1 VWNHELSPLHHD
13 FVDCINQGVAVG
25 WIDEYKMGLEC
36 QWLDISDV
44 QPNQDLPL
52 SFTTNPEGLLCEGA
66 LKKDAKGRQIFE
78 KTSLQT
84 QNGDPVD
91 RPACKQYSSWRE
103 NNTISYSVHIPEEG
117 ESYVT
122 DTCREGLF
130 GPLRNCG
137 FKNAKTLQECVPGS
151 RVTLKCSIPPESVA
165 QVVRICEGSRVLQ
178 SGIPCT
184 YNDALGSGIVESVKN
199 VSFLCPEAR
208 DATETGGAY
217 SLLTGPLLPGDTAAE
232 VTCVVK

>member
-1 VWNHELSPLHHD
+1 
-13 FVDCINQGVAVG
+13 
-25 WIDEYKMGLEC
+25 
-36 QWLDISDV
+36 
-44 QPNQDLPL
+44 
-52 SFTTNPEGLLCEGA
+52 
-66 LKKDAKGRQIFE
+66 
-78 KTSLQT
+78 
-84 QNGDPVD
+84 
-91 RPACKQYSSWRE
+91 
-103 NNTISYSVHIPEEG
+103 VHIPEEG